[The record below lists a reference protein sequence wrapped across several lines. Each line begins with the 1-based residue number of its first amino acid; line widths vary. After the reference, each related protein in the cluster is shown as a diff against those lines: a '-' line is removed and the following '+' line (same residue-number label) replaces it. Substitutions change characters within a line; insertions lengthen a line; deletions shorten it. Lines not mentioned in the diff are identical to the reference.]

1 MPQTPSQQRAAD
13 TVAKWLAAN
22 EKNPAWLVDA
32 TGADPG
38 TIGDFLNGLRWPK
51 LGTQGKIEKALGW
64 PSGCIRQ
71 IGNGSD
77 PEVVGA
83 VVQDP
88 GYVAAPGDRSSEGS
102 TDDEVLREVRAM
114 RGEVRELSERV
125 ARLESRPEPLGSSR
139 SST

>member
-13 TVAKWLAAN
+13 AVAKWLAAH

-38 TIGDFLNGLRWPK
+38 TIGDFLNRQRWPK
-51 LGTQGKIEKALGW
+51 LGTQGKIEHALGW
-64 PSGCIRQ
+64 PAGCIRQ

-77 PEVVGA
+77 PDDVGA
-83 VVQDP
+83 VVHDP
-88 GYVAAPGDRSSEGS
+88 GYVSAPGDRANGGTAE
-102 TDDEVLREVRAM
+102 DEVLREVRAM

-125 ARLESRPEPLGSSR
+125 ARLESGAEPMGGAES
-139 SST
+139 